1 MNATAAAPRH
11 AFHKGGT
18 MDISIMVVGFIMGFI
33 VCYFT
38 LGPGSKK
45 KNRKDKD

>member
-1 MNATAAAPRH
+1 
-11 AFHKGGT
+11 
-18 MDISIMVVGFIMGFI
+18 MDMAVLVVGFVMGFI

-45 KNRKDKD
+45 KNKDVGPGNKMQKK